1 VTGSKWRRVR
11 RCATG
16 WGILAIA
23 LGVAQ
28 IAEALIAIEGP
39 QAIHFE
45 WAPASGAPNGYL
57 VFLSTNSGP
66 LNSYTWVTGTSVNIL
81 ARPGET
87 LAIAVAAGN
96 RNASGALTLG
106 PQSPIS
112 ERVRVDAAIGFSGDG
127 EWMLH
132 CASCGELA
140 LHAWSDSRLLED
152 VAAPR
157 TPWRLL
163 DRVSL
168 RSGNDYL
175 IWHNPNTGELAAW
188 YSNLLRP
195 VSGSA
200 IGPRAARSVGSAD
213 FDGDGSS
220 ELLIEDTNTGEIS
233 LWGLSSWRGLERVA
247 VITGPART
255 RLVAA
260 RDFDDNG
267 KIELLWQNDLGLVEI
282 WSVLRDPKLGRLVYS
297 ASERERP
304 VPLGSEIV
312 DSGDYDGDG
321 HLDLLSRS
329 RNDGRLA
336 ITFLTDGVPDETIH
350 MPARGDDPLQRVVGS
365 IDLNGGP
372 GEEIVLQ
379 NQRTGAVSVQV
390 SSSVRFVA
398 LEADPGWSLA
408 PVGS

>member
-1 VTGSKWRRVR
+1 
-11 RCATG
+11 
-16 WGILAIA
+16 
-23 LGVAQ
+23 
-28 IAEALIAIEGP
+28 
-39 QAIHFE
+39 
-45 WAPASGAPNGYL
+45 
-57 VFLSTNSGP
+57 
-66 LNSYTWVTGTSVNIL
+66 
-81 ARPGET
+81 
-87 LAIAVAAGN
+87 
-96 RNASGALTLG
+96 
-106 PQSPIS
+106 
-112 ERVRVDAAIGFSGDG
+112 
-127 EWMLH
+127 
-132 CASCGELA
+132 
-140 LHAWSDSRLLED
+140 
-152 VAAPR
+152 
-157 TPWRLL
+157 
-163 DRVSL
+163 
-168 RSGNDYL
+168 
-175 IWHNPNTGELAAW
+175 
-188 YSNLLRP
+188 
-195 VSGSA
+195 
-200 IGPRAARSVGSAD
+200 VGSAD
-213 FDGDGSS
+213 FDRDGSS